1 MSSTA
6 SVQKKLLDYARD
18 YAVEKIS
25 IKLDKAR
32 EKQRARTLARETT
45 GGTSASSDG
54 GDDNLNIYY
63 VPTRNSPMKKK
74 QNIPGNADQ
83 SDSDSS
89 TDEQD
94 NSNNNRSA
102 TMKLMDQNQM
112 NSNFGRYERRKRQ
125 QSVSIS
131 DKRSQSR
138 NMVTTTRNFRSV
150 TSQAM
155 RQFSSRSLDNLDE
168 DDEDD
173 AYLSAEESVIE
184 PAKFIGTNYEYSKVS
199 AGNERNCR
207 SCAF

>member
-32 EKQRARTLARETT
+32 EKQRARTLARETI

-54 GDDNLNIYY
+54 GDDNCNVYY
-63 VPTRNSPMKKK
+63 VPSTRSSSMKKK
-74 QNIPGNADQ
+74 QNIPISSDE
-83 SDSDSS
+83 SDSD

-94 NSNNNRSA
+94 DNNNRSA
-102 TMKLMDQNQM
+102 TMKLMNQNQT
-112 NSNFGRYERRKRQ
+112 NYNYGRYEQRQRQ

-131 DKRSQSR
+131 DERSQSR
-138 NMVTTTRNFRSV
+138 NMVTRTRNFRSV

-155 RQFSSRSLDNLDE
+155 RQVSSRSLDNLDE
-168 DDEDD
+168 DEEDD
-173 AYLSAEESVIE
+173 AYLSAQETVVE
-184 PAKFIGTNYEYSKVS
+184 PTKNVCNYNKYRKVKQVQ
-199 AGNERNCR
+199 
-207 SCAF
+207 